1 MSENSHSRE
10 YPLVTESETTRT
22 IHVIVSKDPATIAK
36 ARSEERAKALRR
48 GDAIVEEDGTRIYRT
63 RSIVYGPDHRE
74 VFHADGDRVKC
85 QWTETTVRPDGQH
98 SARELRAVW
107 VSWDAAHR
115 AEFGY

>member
-1 MSENSHSRE
+1 MTAAAGRE

-22 IHVIVSKDPATIAK
+22 IHVIVSRDPATV
-36 ARSEERAKALRR
+36 ARVRGERRALALRR

-85 QWTETTVRPDGQH
+85 QWTETTVRPDGSH
-98 SARELRAVW
+98 SDRALRTVW
-107 VSWDAAHR
+107 VGFDAAL
-115 AEFGY
+115 AAS